1 MFTLRLK
8 PAWRD
13 LDALA
18 HVNNA
23 VYSTWLEN
31 AREAWWKSIAGAFD
45 LFPFLLARTEIDFRA
60 PVGWHDELTLTVRVS
75 KVGTSSFELT
85 YAIDAAGLPSEAA
98 RGQSAKEGRR
108 IADAKTVQVMY
119 DHAAK
124 KTVKID
130 AALRRTL
137 ETS

>member
-1 MFTLRLK
+1 MFTLTFK

-13 LDALA
+13 LDALG

-31 AREAWWKSIAGAFD
+31 GREAWWKQIAGAFD

-60 PVGWHDELTLTVRVS
+60 PVGRHDELTLTVRVT

-85 YAIDAAGLPSEAA
+85 YAID
-98 RGQSAKEGRR
+98 SAGRR

-124 KTVKID
+124 TTVRID
-130 AALRRTL
+130 DALRRIL
-137 ETS
+137 EAP

>member
-1 MFTLRLK
+1 VTPLRFK

-13 LDALA
+13 LDALG

-31 AREAWWKSIAGAFD
+31 AREAWWRAVAGPFD

-60 PVGWHDELTLTVRVS
+60 PVAWKDEVELTVRVS
-75 KVGTSSFELT
+75 RVGTSSFELT
-85 YAIDAAGLPSEAA
+85 YALDSG
-98 RGQSAKEGRR
+98 GRR

-119 DHAAK
+119 DHAA
-124 KTVKID
+124 
-130 AALRRTL
+130 RRTVPIAAELRAKL
-137 ETS
+137 EARA